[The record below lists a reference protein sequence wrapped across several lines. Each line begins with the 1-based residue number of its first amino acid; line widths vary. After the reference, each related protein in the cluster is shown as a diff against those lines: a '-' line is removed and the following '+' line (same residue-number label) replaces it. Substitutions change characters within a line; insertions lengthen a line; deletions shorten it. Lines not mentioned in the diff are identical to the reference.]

1 MNGKPVAAVILAA
14 GESRRMGRAK
24 LLLPWGGG
32 CVLDAV
38 LDAVSAA
45 PFDMRA
51 LVSGACR
58 EQVEAVA
65 RRHGVAFRHN
75 PDFAAGQSTS
85 LITGLDALPP
95 GCAAMFLLA
104 DQPLIPAS
112 LLQRMIEAYQQT
124 EAAIVQPRA
133 DDGSKGHPVL
143 FAPALFPELRNVSGD
158 VGGRP
163 VLQAHEK
170 DILYLPVADKSI
182 WQDVDT
188 PEDYDRLRARDQGP
202 AAG

>member
-1 MNGKPVAAVILAA
+1 MNEKPVAAVILAA

-24 LLLPWGGG
+24 LLLPWGDG

-45 PFDMRA
+45 PFAMRL

-65 RRHGVAFRHN
+65 DRHGVACRYN

-85 LITGLDALPP
+85 LRAGLDALPP

-104 DQPLIPAS
+104 DQPLMTAA
-112 LLQRMIEAYQQT
+112 LLQRMIEAYQRT
-124 EAAIVQPRA
+124 DSPILRPRA
-133 DDGSKGHPVL
+133 ADGSAGHPVL
-143 FAPALFPELRNVSGD
+143 FAPALFSELRNVSGD
-158 VGGRP
+158 VGGRS
-163 VLQAHEK
+163 VLQAHKYE
-170 DILYLPVADKSI
+170 IAYVPVADGSA

-188 PEDYDRLRARDQGP
+188 PEDYDRLRSRD
-202 AAG
+202 

>member
-24 LLLPWGGG
+24 LLLPWDDG

-45 PFDMRA
+45 PFDMRL

-58 EQVEAVA
+58 KQVEAVA
-65 RRHGVAFRHN
+65 GRHGVACRHN
-75 PDFAAGQSTS
+75 PDFACGQSTS
-85 LITGLDALPP
+85 LIAGIDAIPP

-112 LLQRMIEAYQQT
+112 LLQRMIEVYQQT
-124 EAAIVQPRA
+124 KAPILRPRA
-133 DDGSKGHPVL
+133 ADGSKGHPVL

-170 DILYLPVADKSI
+170 DILYLTVEDGLI

-188 PEDYDRLRARDQGP
+188 PEDFDRLRARDQ
-202 AAG
+202 

>member
-24 LLLPWGGG
+24 LLLPWGDG

-45 PFDMRA
+45 PFDMRL

-65 RRHGVAFRHN
+65 RRHGVACRHN
-75 PDFAAGQSTS
+75 PDFACGQSTS
-85 LITGLDALPP
+85 LIAGIDAIPP

-112 LLQRMIEAYQQT
+112 LLQRMSEVYQQT
-124 EAAIVQPRA
+124 EAPILRPRA
-133 DDGSKGHPVL
+133 ADGSKGHPVL
-143 FAPALFPELRNVSGD
+143 FAPALFPEQRRVSGD

-163 VLQAHEK
+163 VLQAHK
-170 DILYLPVADKSI
+170 DEIAYVQVADGSI

-188 PEDYDRLRARDQGP
+188 PEDYDRLRGRDQGP
-202 AAG
+202 ATG